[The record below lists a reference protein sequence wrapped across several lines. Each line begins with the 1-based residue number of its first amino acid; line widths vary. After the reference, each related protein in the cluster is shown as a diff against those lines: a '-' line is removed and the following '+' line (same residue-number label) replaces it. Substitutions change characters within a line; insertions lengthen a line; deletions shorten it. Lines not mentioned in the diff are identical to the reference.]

1 MALRFFLGQIG
12 PVVTSIKDPS
22 SEAFQYP
29 VSNHPYYEQVLTFGA
44 GVVADQA
51 TERHRGAWRTLFT
64 DRLAFPNRALHVE
77 IGCNGGH
84 FLVARAQQNPECAFI
99 GLDWKYKQIFR
110 AGMKAK
116 KYTSGNTTFL
126 RARAER
132 IGFMFG
138 PGEIDFLYCLFPDPW
153 PKNSDV
159 EHRFITPDWLAS
171 VAPSVRPG
179 GRFELRTDHPDNF
192 DWMLKALRSPVSG
205 WRIIDETRDLH
216 AGKPNAADLKIGE
229 VTLFERI
236 YIRAGKPIHRVVAQ
250 RAF

>member
-1 MALRFFLGQIG
+1 MTEVSTGAL
-12 PVVTSIKDPS
+12 PAPSKDPNS
-22 SEAFQYP
+22 QTFQYP
-29 VSNHPYYEQVLTFGA
+29 VSNHPYYEQVHTFGA

-51 TERHRGAWRTLFT
+51 TERHRGSWRTLFT
-64 DRLAFPNRALHVE
+64 DRVTFPNRALHVE
-77 IGCNGGH
+77 VGCNGGH
-84 FLVARAQQNPECAFI
+84 FLVARAQVHPECAFI

-116 KYTSGNTTFL
+116 KNSASNTIFL

-132 IGFMFG
+132 INAMFG

-159 EHRFITPDWLAS
+159 EHRFITPDWLRS

-192 DWMLKALRSPVSG
+192 DWMLKALNHRDSG
-205 WRIIDETRDLH
+205 WRIVEQTRDLH
-216 AGKPNAADLKIGE
+216 AGNPSAADLKIGE

-236 YIRAGKPIHRVVAQ
+236 YIRAGKPIHRVVAM
-250 RAF
+250 RASTPIG